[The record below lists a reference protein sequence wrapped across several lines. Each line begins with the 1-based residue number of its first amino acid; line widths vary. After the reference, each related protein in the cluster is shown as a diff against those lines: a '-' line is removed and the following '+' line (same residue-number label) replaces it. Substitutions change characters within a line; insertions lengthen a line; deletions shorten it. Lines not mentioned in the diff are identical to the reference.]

1 MNQIITLVPFLV
13 SKRNDDI
20 RYFLRYLYVYKL
32 YTARNTEMKHK
43 SIIFLE
49 CKKKKKKRCQ
59 GRDKVKLSDA
69 NGNNPIISQTGH
81 NPI

>member
-1 MNQIITLVPFLV
+1 MNQTITLVPFLV

-43 SIIFLE
+43 SIIFLG
-49 CKKKKKKRCQ
+49 CKKKKKKKDVREET
-59 GRDKVKLSDA
+59 KL
-69 NGNNPIISQTGH
+69 NYQMQMVTTL
-81 NPI
+81 